1 MPSRRVPAAAARCAA
16 GRAGPPCPR
25 GSDFVRAAYLNPI
38 EPQRCCV
45 VAGELQGPLVDVD
58 GVDVGRGGEHPEREG
73 DRSPP
78 AAEVQERSREGRV
91 RDLGEQD
98 RRAHIDA
105 VRRKDASRARDR
117 DAATG
122 QVNGE
127 GASLLWGG
135 RRRGE
140 VVLVLAHRP

>member
-1 MPSRRVPAAAARCAA
+1 
-16 GRAGPPCPR
+16 
-25 GSDFVRAAYLNPI
+25 LH
-38 EPQRCCV
+38 
-45 VAGELQGPLVDVD
+45 GPLVDVD

-105 VRRKDASRARDR
+105 VRRKMPPALVIVTRRPARSTVR
-117 DAATG
+117 
-122 QVNGE
+122 VRRSSGE
-127 GASLLWGG
+127 AGVA
-135 RRRGE
+135 
-140 VVLVLAHRP
+140 VK